1 MDTVHSYPDLQKLL
15 APHYCNGN
23 SIGFVPTMGALHDGH
38 ASLIHRSAKE
48 NDIRVVSIFVNPT
61 QFGPTEDLDKY
72 PRTLKADQAL
82 CEAAGAT
89 HIYAPPI
96 EDMYPEGL
104 MSYEIQIR
112 LRGMDRILC
121 GAKRP
126 GHFNGVLQVVSKL
139 FNIVRPHKAYFG
151 LKDFQ
156 QLAIL
161 KTLSR
166 ELFFP
171 VQIVECPIIREEDG
185 LAMSSRNRYLNP
197 EERQQALFLR
207 KTLQMVK
214 YQIEEGTPV
223 AEMVEL
229 VAAESTKYPLIK
241 LDYFDIRSAAGLGEL
256 THIYRKDRPVGFLA
270 AFCGKTRL
278 IDNLYLTD

>member
-1 MDTVHSYPDLQKLL
+1 MVTVHTYKDLQELL

-38 ASLIHRSAKE
+38 ASLIRRSTSE
-48 NDIRVVSIFVNPT
+48 NGIRVVSIFVNPT
-61 QFGPTEDLDKY
+61 QFGPNEDLDKY
-72 PRTLKADQAL
+72 PRTLKADQEI

-89 HIYAPPI
+89 HIYAPAI
-96 EDMYPEGL
+96 DDIYPEGRETF
-104 MSYEIQIR
+104 EIQFG

-161 KTLSR
+161 QTLTN

-171 VQIVECPIIREEDG
+171 VTIVPCPIIRETDG
-185 LAMSSRNRYLNP
+185 LAMSSRNRYLGE
-197 EERQQALFLR
+197 EERQQSLFLS
-207 KTLQMVK
+207 KTLRMVRDAAQEGVAVSELHQIVADELPK
-214 YQIEEGTPV
+214 YSLIE
-223 AEMVEL
+223 
-229 VAAESTKYPLIK
+229 
-241 LDYFDIRSAAGLGEL
+241 LDYFDVRTTAGLKPIETIRL
-256 THIYRKDRPVGFLA
+256 ADRPQGFMA
-270 AFCGKTRL
+270 AFCGSTRL
-278 IDNLYLTD
+278 IDNLSLYS

>member
-1 MDTVHSYPDLQKLL
+1 MVTVHTYKDLQELL

-38 ASLIHRSAKE
+38 ASLIRRSTSE
-48 NDIRVVSIFVNPT
+48 NGIRVVSIFVNPT
-61 QFGPTEDLDKY
+61 QFGPNEDLDKY
-72 PRTLKADQAL
+72 PRTLKADQEI

-89 HIYAPPI
+89 HIYAPAI
-96 EDMYPEGL
+96 DDIYPEGRET
-104 MSYEIQIR
+104 YEVQFG

-161 KTLSR
+161 QTLTN

-171 VQIVECPIIREEDG
+171 VTIVPCPIIRETDG
-185 LAMSSRNRYLNP
+185 LAMSSRNRYLGE
-197 EERQQALFLR
+197 EERQQSLFLS
-207 KTLQMVK
+207 KTLRMVRDAAQEGVAVSELHQIVADELPK
-214 YQIEEGTPV
+214 YSLIE
-223 AEMVEL
+223 
-229 VAAESTKYPLIK
+229 
-241 LDYFDIRSAAGLGEL
+241 LDYFDVRTTAGLKPIETIRL
-256 THIYRKDRPVGFLA
+256 ADRPQGFMA
-270 AFCGKTRL
+270 AFCGSTRL
-278 IDNLYLTD
+278 IDNLSLYS